1 MRTKPLQHPL
11 IRLTLLILSLLL
23 LAACSTPASKEPES
37 PAEPAI
43 QEAAQPE
50 APAQAAAP
58 SEGEVQIDDLVYPDA
73 EFLFE
78 IPGFGGPMVPW
89 RFYAIPNTS
98 TEQVAAFYSERL
110 PWFNSE
116 YDEVVADHRHL
127 MIAHPNPMA
136 QLNNVDGMDELAAI
150 SSELDGA
157 LLGVEISHSSAHAN
171 LNRLAIAIEAHGR
184 ADEIPGD
191 TTILVLEYFSNP
203 Y

>member
-1 MRTKPLQHPL
+1 MRTKPLHHP
-11 IRLTLLILSLLL
+11 IFRLTVLLLSLLL
-23 LAACSTPASKEPES
+23 LAACSSPASKEPEA

-58 SEGEVQIDDLVYPDA
+58 SEGEVQLDDLIYPGA

-89 RFYAIPNTS
+89 RFYAIPNTN

-116 YDEVVADHRHL
+116 YDEVVAGHRNL
-127 MIAHPNPMA
+127 MLAHPNPMA
-136 QLNNVDGMDELAAI
+136 QLNNVDGEDELIAV
-150 SSELDGA
+150 SSELDGT
-157 LLGVEISHSSAHAN
+157 LLGVEISQSSAHAN
-171 LNRLAIAIEAHGR
+171 LNRLGIAIEAYEH
-184 ADEIPGD
+184 ADEIPAD